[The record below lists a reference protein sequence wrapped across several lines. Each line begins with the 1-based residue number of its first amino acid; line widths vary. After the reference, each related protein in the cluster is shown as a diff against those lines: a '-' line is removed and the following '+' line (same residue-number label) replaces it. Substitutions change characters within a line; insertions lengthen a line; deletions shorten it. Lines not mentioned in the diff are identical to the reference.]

1 MAVGPS
7 QRPATK
13 ATRSP
18 TKALK
23 SEGINNLIGAAE
35 NGDLASIR
43 LLLEQGV
50 RVTSANRV
58 SSFLYVLRTPCCS
71 PPRALAPA
79 LISPYRSIPP
89 SRSAAALQTAPDSQK
104 PTEPHTTHSRDFR
117 TRLVFTV
124 RRPLACACSPVECT
138 APLYYILCAHLTPT
152 PPQSRLPLT
161 TRRTPPHLLWTHRV
175 ERRRSWGRL
184 RTAASSASTISSRP
198 ISRRRPT

>member
-7 QRPATK
+7 QRPASK

-58 SSFLYVLRTPCCS
+58 SSFLYVLRTYSARPAALHRARSS
-71 PPRALAPA
+71 PP
-79 LISPYRSIPP
+79 
-89 SRSAAALQTAPDSQK
+89 
-104 PTEPHTTHSRDFR
+104 
-117 TRLVFTV
+117 
-124 RRPLACACSPVECT
+124 
-138 APLYYILCAHLTPT
+138 
-152 PPQSRLPLT
+152 
-161 TRRTPPHLLWTHRV
+161 
-175 ERRRSWGRL
+175 
-184 RTAASSASTISSRP
+184 
-198 ISRRRPT
+198 

>member
-1 MAVGPS
+1 MLLQRSDHLLFLMAVGPS

-89 SRSAAALQTAPDSQK
+89 SRSAAALQTPDSQK
-104 PTEPHTTHSRDFR
+104 PRAPAHDTQPHF
-117 TRLVFTV
+117 
-124 RRPLACACSPVECT
+124 
-138 APLYYILCAHLTPT
+138 AH
-152 PPQSRLPLT
+152 
-161 TRRTPPHLLWTHRV
+161 
-175 ERRRSWGRL
+175 G
-184 RTAASSASTISSRP
+184 
-198 ISRRRPT
+198 